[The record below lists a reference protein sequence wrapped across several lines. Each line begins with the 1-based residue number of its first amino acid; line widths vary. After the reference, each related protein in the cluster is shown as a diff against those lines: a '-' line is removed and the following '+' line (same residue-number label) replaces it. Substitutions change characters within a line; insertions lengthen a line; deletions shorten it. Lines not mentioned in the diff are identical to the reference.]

1 MSIEISPLAAIDKAA
16 QIAEG
21 VKIGPFCVVGPRVVL
36 HEGVTL
42 HSHVVIAGRVE
53 IGAGTQIFPFAALG
67 HPPQDLKFRGEDT
80 DLVIGRNNV
89 IRENVTIHPGTAHG
103 HGRTRIGDHCLIM
116 NGAHIAHDCVLGNHV
131 ILTGVALLSG
141 HCEIGDHVTIG
152 GLSGVHQYCRI
163 GRHAFIGGMT
173 RITTDI
179 IPFGMA
185 VGSEGRL
192 HGLNI
197 IGLRR
202 RGFSNAVIHELR
214 AAYRL
219 LFAEEGTFEERLMD
233 AHEVYHDK
241 PEVMEILTFIREG
254 GDRPLGMP
262 R

>member
-116 NGAHIAHDCVLGNHV
+116 NGAHVAHDCVLGNHV